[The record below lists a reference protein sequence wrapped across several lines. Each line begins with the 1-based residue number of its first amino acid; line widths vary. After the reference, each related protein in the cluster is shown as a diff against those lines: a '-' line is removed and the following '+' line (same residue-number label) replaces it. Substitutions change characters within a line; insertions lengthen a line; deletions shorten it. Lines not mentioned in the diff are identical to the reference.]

1 MEAIASQ
8 FNIDTTTLSLCRSG
22 VAEFILSGIEEAT
35 VARMAN
41 NNGMPASSTTL
52 RLHCRRWSR
61 QAHASAATLQSLVDV
76 ELRGVLAHTWEV
88 STVENLLNPYG
99 WVEKIHP
106 ATRLREDYSVFRCSA
121 WCFRPEWIPSAREL
135 HVVEPSSTVAEIPPV
150 KRTLVYPISGRWEYT
165 TSRAGQQRLPSS
177 RSHGRVGA
185 AASGAQHEAVDIEV
199 CETTRG
205 DAAPHPR
212 PSDLVIIDDPAVQET
227 TAPPKVSSK
236 PQDVQTGSFT
246 FDSNLSVKEVLLASP
261 QGMLAQAMGS
271 GNPHEDVPSVVSLTL
286 VHFEMTET
294 PAPSSDRS
302 VEAHISA
309 FIAMGEASVAAATA
323 DVPLQAADPTFAVEM
338 TLSVE
343 DHLGPVELGPPVP
356 FEAVI
361 PALVIDDTENST
373 DQLCNSAPAADLIG
387 LVELTPPAQVEA
399 IAPRSTTEV
408 EPPEHPSS
416 SITWLPAD
424 EVLPT
429 EPTIG
434 TEHLE
439 PGLPLL
445 VYSLDDPELRPRQ
458 YHSRRPQ
465 QLHLLTKYPSC
476 CSMCFPPQG
485 HRSLATEI
493 SDHCPLVLGLTEGIH
508 GKRRFHFESFW
519 TKLPG
524 FHDAVAASWSEPI
537 SATCA
542 IERVSLKLN
551 ASPVLSNLGVND
563 KLAISKLNTHWPVKF
578 STDWR
583 LPRINGN

>member
-1 MEAIASQ
+1 M
-8 FNIDTTTLSLCRSG
+8 
-22 VAEFILSGIEEAT
+22 
-35 VARMAN
+35 
-41 NNGMPASSTTL
+41 
-52 RLHCRRWSR
+52 
-61 QAHASAATLQSLVDV
+61 
-76 ELRGVLAHTWEV
+76 
-88 STVENLLNPYG
+88 ENLLNPYG

-106 ATRLREDYSVFRCSA
+106 ATRLGEDYSVFRCSA

-135 HVVEPSSTVAEIPPV
+135 HVVEPLSTVAEIPPV
-150 KRTLVYPISGRWEYT
+150 KRTLVYPISLAVGSTPHPGLDNNDSPPPGDADSSSGGLRQRRRVASSAPE
-165 TSRAGQQRLPSS
+165 GQHGAVLGAPASGS
-177 RSHGRVGA
+177 SHGPVGA

-205 DAAPHPR
+205 DTAPHPR

-261 QGMLAQAMGS
+261 QGMSAQAMGS
-271 GNPHEDVPSVVSLTL
+271 GNPHEDVPSVVSPTL

-323 DVPLQAADPTFAVEM
+323 DVSLQAADPTFAVET

-356 FEAVI
+356 FEAVV
-361 PALVIDDTENST
+361 PAPVIDDTENST
-373 DQLCNSAPAADLIG
+373 DQLCNSAPTADLVG

-399 IAPRSTTEV
+399 VAPRSTTEA

-445 VYSLDDPELRPRQ
+445 VYSLDDAELRPRQ

-465 QLHLLTKYPSC
+465 QLHLLTKYPSR

-485 HRSLATEI
+485 HRSLVRA
-493 SDHCPLVLGLTEGIH
+493 
-508 GKRRFHFESFW
+508 
-519 TKLPG
+519 
-524 FHDAVAASWSEPI
+524 
-537 SATCA
+537 
-542 IERVSLKLN
+542 
-551 ASPVLSNLGVND
+551 VLS
-563 KLAISKLNTHWPVKF
+563 
-578 STDWR
+578 
-583 LPRINGN
+583 